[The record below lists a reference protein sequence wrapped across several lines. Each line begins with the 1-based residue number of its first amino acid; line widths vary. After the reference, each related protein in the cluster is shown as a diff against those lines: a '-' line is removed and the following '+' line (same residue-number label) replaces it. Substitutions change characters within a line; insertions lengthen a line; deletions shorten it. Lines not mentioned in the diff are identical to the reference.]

1 MVVQIA
7 PVFRVTVYE
16 VMASPPVVKGATQV
30 TTAEVS
36 LADVVTDLGVPG
48 TVATRYSAGSLVSCT
63 VIEPS
68 T

>member
-30 TTAEVS
+30 TIAEVS

-48 TVATRYSAGSLVSCT
+48 TVATR
-63 VIEPS
+63 
-68 T
+68 